1 MNGISARDVVAFTDG
16 YLLSGDIDTVFT
28 GVSTDS
34 RSIGPG
40 ELFVALRGERFN
52 GHAYVSQALERG
64 AAGAV
69 VMEEIPRAGGVIIS
83 VEDSLQALGDI
94 AAGVRGRHDVAIV
107 GVTGSTGK
115 TTVKELCASILSLA
129 GPCLKTEKNY
139 NNLVGVPLT
148 LLSLRPDHEFAVIE
162 MGTNRFGEIDRL
174 SSITRPLVSIITN
187 INPVHLS
194 GLRSISGIIREK
206 QAIFRNTAKCG
217 CAVINP
223 SLEYMDGVEIPP
235 QLQRITFS
243 HTTKADISLTGIR
256 HRGLD
261 GSDIDVD
268 LAGKPIQV
276 HVPLPGMHNVINALG
291 ACACAVALNMDPEVI
306 AEGIRTARFP
316 GMRSEIVIS
325 DHLTII
331 NDCYNAN
338 PASMKA
344 ALSMLAESPHTF
356 KVAVLGDMLELG
368 GDAAFWHEEL
378 GRWVAAFGIDRLVC
392 IGEMADVVCS
402 AAVAAGMAGRDVFRV
417 HTKSEILHNLQ
428 DVFDKDAMVLVK
440 ASRALEL
447 DQVVNQ
453 LKQVA

>member
-1 MNGISARDVVAFTDG
+1 MSTRDVIAYTDG
-16 YLLSGDIDTVFT
+16 YILSGDMDTVFS

-34 RSIGPG
+34 RTTGPG
-40 ELFVALRGERFN
+40 ELFIAIRGERFN
-52 GHAYVSQALERG
+52 GHAYVGQAVEKG
-64 AAGAV
+64 AGGAV
-69 VMEEIPRAGGVIIS
+69 VMEEVPRTDGVIIS

-94 AAGVRGRHDVAIV
+94 AAGVRGLNESAIV

-115 TTVKELCASILSLA
+115 TTVKELCASILSLQ

-148 LLSLRPDHEFAVIE
+148 LLKMEPSHEFAVIE

-174 SSITRPLVSIITN
+174 SFITRPLVSIITN
-187 INPVHLS
+187 INPVHLN

-206 QAIFRNTAKCG
+206 QAIFRNTARCG
-217 CAVINP
+217 TAVINP
-223 SLEYMDGVEIPP
+223 YLDHMDRIEIPP
-235 QLQRITFS
+235 HLQVITFS
-243 HTTKADISLTGIR
+243 HTKPADVSLKGIE

-261 GSDIDVD
+261 GSDVTVD
-268 LAGKPIQV
+268 LAGRMIRL

-291 ACACAVALNMDPEVI
+291 ACAVAVALNIDPEVI
-306 AEGIRTARFP
+306 AEGVRSASFP
-316 GMRSEIVIS
+316 GMRSEIVVS
-325 DHLTII
+325 DQLTII

-344 ALSMLAESPHTF
+344 ALSMLAEAPHSF

-368 GDAAFWHEEL
+368 VDGRHWHEEL
-378 GRWVAAFGIDRLVC
+378 GRWVAASGIDRLVC
-392 IGEMADVVCS
+392 IGDMAQVVCDS
-402 AAVAAGMAGRDVFRV
+402 AVIAGMRQEEVHLAGL
-417 HTKSEILHNLQ
+417 KSDILYNLQ
-428 DVFDKDAMVLVK
+428 DVFEKDAIVLVK